1 MATGLEQQLIKGA
14 RFAAGPVVPIGSIA
28 AAGFE
33 KGQKKVKTEQ
43 LAKQQADFER
53 KKLEAENY
61 KNRLKSQDKILDNLF
76 KNRTKA
82 KVNADLLKGYWGEAN
97 IKDSEAIKLSEAEIK
112 DLVKSGKI
120 SNSEA
125 LTMQREQ
132 VNDRM
137 GLAVQRADNYSAFA
151 EVVDDIRGKG
161 VSSSVPSESINEVNA
176 ILLGDSKAITAI
188 SKKYDIP
195 PEDLL
200 SEDAL
205 EKIGFKAADSAAF
218 ENVFSTVITAA
229 DAAASKGKSLE
240 NYKQDIQTAVSSM
253 RLSDEQVQSVA
264 FDYLGKQLPE
274 YTEQYKTHLDAKD
287 TDGLIKAVGDLNAD
301 GDANE
306 EDLRIFI
313 TNQMVEAGEAAY
325 EGYKKDY
332 ADKFEPQDGSKTD
345 KKELQRIKQLEFAT
359 PLIDETKIPRDKN
372 GNVAVDDVLF
382 TSLLARLNLAVDS
395 RGAAS
400 GDTGSAISVKSNI
413 TNKTLNITSNMID
426 SDVKNALM
434 LLSGSTIQE
443 ANESYP
449 LDPSGPLSEKASDI
463 FTPPHLRK

>member
-33 KGQKKVKTEQ
+33 KGQKAIKDIE
-43 LAKQQADFER
+43 AKQIEAR
-53 KKLEAENY
+53 KLEAENY

-137 GLAVQRADNYSAFA
+137 GLAVQRADSYSAFA
-151 EVVDDIRGKG
+151 EVVDNIRGTG
-161 VSSSVPSESINEVNA
+161 VSSSVPSESIDEVNA

-205 EKIGFKAADSAAF
+205 EKIGFKAADSGAF

-229 DAAASKGKSLE
+229 DKAASKGKSLE

-253 RLSDEQVQSVA
+253 KLSDEQVQSVA

-274 YTEQYKTHLDAKD
+274 YTEQYKTYLDAKD
-287 TDGLIKAVGDLNAD
+287 TEGLIKAVGDLNAD
-301 GDANE
+301 GEASE

-332 ADKFEPQDGSKTD
+332 ADKFETSGVKTD
-345 KKELQRIKQLEFAT
+345 KKELQRAKQLEST
-359 PLIDETKIPRDKN
+359 MPLIEQVKIPKNDK
-372 GNVAVDDVLF
+372 GNADINNVSF
-382 TSLLARLNLAVDS
+382 TRELARLNLAVDKS
-395 RGAAS
+395 GAF
-400 GDTGSAISVKSNI
+400 GEDDKVIEVKSNI
-413 TNKTLNITSNMID
+413 TNKKLNITSNMLD
-426 SDVKNALM
+426 SDIKNILM
-434 LLSGSTIQE
+434 LLSGATTQE

-449 LDPSGPLSEKASDI
+449 LDREGPLSEKASDV

>member
-33 KGQKKVKTEQ
+33 KGEKKVKAEQ
-43 LAKQQADFER
+43 QAKQQADFEER
-53 KKLEAENY
+53 KLEAEDY

-151 EVVDDIRGKG
+151 EVVDNIRGAG
-161 VSSSVPSESINEVNA
+161 VSSSVPSESIDEVNA

-205 EKIGFKAADSAAF
+205 EKIGFKAADSGAF

-229 DAAASKGKSLE
+229 DNAASRGKSLE

-253 RLSDEQVQSVA
+253 KLSDEQVQSVA

-287 TDGLIKAVGDLNAD
+287 TEGLIKAVGDLNAD
-301 GDANE
+301 GEASE

-332 ADKFEPQDGSKTD
+332 ADKFETGTSKDGKGAPKGDPVTRAGNIYNMLKKDPKSIIDQVFANAEYEIINNKVQFFKTD
-345 KKELQRIKQLEFAT
+345 KDTKERLEA
-359 PLIDETKIPRDKN
+359 
-372 GNVAVDDVLF
+372 
-382 TSLLARLNLAVDS
+382 
-395 RGAAS
+395 
-400 GDTGSAISVKSNI
+400 
-413 TNKTLNITSNMID
+413 
-426 SDVKNALM
+426 
-434 LLSGSTIQE
+434 
-443 ANESYP
+443 ESYD
-449 LDPSGPLSEKASDI
+449 LKSPSGIKGLASSLSQAYYGEGTKEDLILDQFDLLVDKDPDFNFQSII
-463 FTPPHLRK
+463 FPEITTGNLPTN

>member
-33 KGQKKVKTEQ
+33 KGQKKVKAEQ

-53 KKLEAENY
+53 RKLEAENY

-97 IKDSEAIKLSEAEIK
+97 IRDSEAIKLSEAGIK

-137 GLAVQRADNYSAFA
+137 DLAVQRADGYSAFA
-151 EVVDDIRGKG
+151 EVVDNIRGTG
-161 VSSSVPSESINEVNA
+161 VSSSVPSESIDEVNA

-205 EKIGFKAADSAAF
+205 EKIGFKAADSGTF

-229 DAAASKGKSLE
+229 DSAASKGKSLE

-253 RLSDEQVQSVA
+253 KLSDEQVQSVA

-274 YTEQYKTHLDAKD
+274 YTEQYKTYLDAKD
-287 TDGLIKAVGDLNAD
+287 TEGLIKAVGDLNAD
-301 GDANE
+301 GEASE

-332 ADKFEPQDGSKTD
+332 ADKFEPKSDPKPTAAEQSKIEMKESAEEQVQNFFKDKSVWLRTKFGPNFEMKDTVVEFENDKYDLDRKEDIIRLIRNHGTAPGGIKGAEFDMAVQDAVNERRAKRLS
-345 KKELQRIKQLEFAT
+345 
-359 PLIDETKIPRDKN
+359 IDEFN
-372 GNVAVDDVLF
+372 
-382 TSLLARLNLAVDS
+382 
-395 RGAAS
+395 
-400 GDTGSAISVKSNI
+400 
-413 TNKTLNITSNMID
+413 
-426 SDVKNALM
+426 
-434 LLSGSTIQE
+434 
-443 ANESYP
+443 
-449 LDPSGPLSEKASDI
+449 
-463 FTPPHLRK
+463 

>member
-33 KGQKKVKTEQ
+33 KGQKKVKAEQ
-43 LAKQQADFER
+43 LAKQKADFER
-53 KKLEAENY
+53 RKLEAENY

-97 IKDSEAIKLSEAEIK
+97 IRDSEAIKLSEAGIK

-137 GLAVQRADNYSAFA
+137 DLAVQRADGYSAFA
-151 EVVDDIRGKG
+151 EVVDNIRGTG
-161 VSSSVPSESINEVNA
+161 VSSSVPSESIDEVNA

-205 EKIGFKAADSAAF
+205 EKIGFKAADSGTF

-229 DAAASKGKSLE
+229 DSAASKGKSLE

-253 RLSDEQVQSVA
+253 KLSDEQVQSVA

-274 YTEQYKTHLDAKD
+274 YTEQYKTYLDAKD
-287 TDGLIKAVGDLNAD
+287 TEGLIKAVGDLNAD
-301 GDANE
+301 GEASE

-332 ADKFEPQDGSKTD
+332 ADKFEPKSDPKPTAAEQSKIEMKESAEEQVQNFFKDKSVWLRTKFGPNFEMKDTVVEFENDKYDLDRKEDIIRLIRNHGTAPGGIKGAEFDMAVQDAVNERRAKRLS
-345 KKELQRIKQLEFAT
+345 
-359 PLIDETKIPRDKN
+359 IDEFN
-372 GNVAVDDVLF
+372 
-382 TSLLARLNLAVDS
+382 
-395 RGAAS
+395 
-400 GDTGSAISVKSNI
+400 
-413 TNKTLNITSNMID
+413 
-426 SDVKNALM
+426 
-434 LLSGSTIQE
+434 
-443 ANESYP
+443 
-449 LDPSGPLSEKASDI
+449 
-463 FTPPHLRK
+463 

>member
-33 KGQKKVKTEQ
+33 KGEKKVKAEQ
-43 LAKQQADFER
+43 QAKQQADFEER
-53 KKLEAENY
+53 KLEAEDY

-97 IKDSEAIKLSEAEIK
+97 IRDSEAIKLSEAGIK

-151 EVVDDIRGKG
+151 EVVDNIRGAG
-161 VSSSVPSESINEVNA
+161 VSSSVPSESIDEVNA

-205 EKIGFKAADSAAF
+205 EKIGFKAADSGAF
-218 ENVFSTVITAA
+218 
-229 DAAASKGKSLE
+229 
-240 NYKQDIQTAVSSM
+240 
-253 RLSDEQVQSVA
+253 
-264 FDYLGKQLPE
+264 
-274 YTEQYKTHLDAKD
+274 
-287 TDGLIKAVGDLNAD
+287 
-301 GDANE
+301 
-306 EDLRIFI
+306 
-313 TNQMVEAGEAAY
+313 
-325 EGYKKDY
+325 
-332 ADKFEPQDGSKTD
+332 
-345 KKELQRIKQLEFAT
+345 
-359 PLIDETKIPRDKN
+359 
-372 GNVAVDDVLF
+372 
-382 TSLLARLNLAVDS
+382 
-395 RGAAS
+395 
-400 GDTGSAISVKSNI
+400 
-413 TNKTLNITSNMID
+413 
-426 SDVKNALM
+426 
-434 LLSGSTIQE
+434 
-443 ANESYP
+443 
-449 LDPSGPLSEKASDI
+449 
-463 FTPPHLRK
+463 